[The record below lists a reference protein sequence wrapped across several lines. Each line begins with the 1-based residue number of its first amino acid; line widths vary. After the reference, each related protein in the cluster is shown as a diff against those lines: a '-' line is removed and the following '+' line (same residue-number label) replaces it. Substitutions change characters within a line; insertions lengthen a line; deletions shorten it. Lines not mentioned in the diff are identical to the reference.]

1 MEITNNS
8 SSAFAPKLG
17 TFSTGS
23 LSAESFSSHL
33 VEPPREERKP
43 VEDRQAASDDKA
55 PETSQRHETEKEREA
70 SARERDAAERDE
82 AEREDAER
90 QATENEANRDA
101 ASSDGNAE
109 TAIAALTDAEEIASA
124 DDTGADNEEA
134 VDFSGLVAE
143 ENKTAETATDGEA
156 VDQTATATAAGPDTE
171 TATIPGDGTE
181 AQAADETAS
190 AETVASEEEEL
201 SADTIALDISQSGD
215 DAAKATADHAASTTA
230 QANARPATGPATHQA
245 NANAAA
251 LQNSDPQANGL
262 PNPLDGGFDGD
273 ADADSDGNRGLGH
286 QAAESMA
293 DKHKPS
299 FAATPATPANPASNG
314 TPVQPAIPAMP
325 AIPAQTLASLGL
337 NTNALPA
344 DLDLDQLGLTQTG
357 QASSS
362 GTPQNNNP
370 VLVRFGALPGQAQA
384 TQVPNN
390 AIAMQIAKHVAKG
403 VSTFEIRLDP
413 PEMGRIDV
421 KLELAQDG
429 RVNAHLAVEKPETL
443 DLLQRDAKAL
453 EQALRDAGLDANADT
468 LNFSLQNGGS
478 GNAGADPDAGADA
491 ASGEA
496 GENDAVETDLMSALA
511 ARQIEAA
518 ARGGI
523 DVSI

>member
-90 QATENEANRDA
+90 QAENEDNRDA
-101 ASSDGNAE
+101 TSGDGNTE
-109 TAIAALTDAEEIASA
+109 TAIAALADAEEIASA
-124 DDTGADNEEA
+124 DDTGADDEEA
-134 VDFSGLVAE
+134 VDFNGLVAE
-143 ENKTAETATDGEA
+143 ENKTAETATDGA
-156 VDQTATATAAGPDTE
+156 TVDETATTAATGTDTE
-171 TATIPGDGTE
+171 TATIPGDGIET
-181 AQAADETAS
+181 QAADETVS
-190 AETVASEEEEL
+190 AETVAFEEEEL
-201 SADTIALDISQSGD
+201 SADTIALDVSQSGD
-215 DAAKATADHAASTTA
+215 EAAKATADHAASTAA
-230 QANARPATGPATHQA
+230 QANTRPANGPATHQA

-262 PNPLDGGFDGD
+262 PNPLDGGIDGE

-478 GNAGADPDAGADA
+478 GNADADPDAGA
-491 ASGEA
+491 ASAEA
-496 GENDAVETDLMSALA
+496 GENDTVETDLMSVLA